1 MKFTQLLYKQHI
13 GKAKRYVWQHQ
24 RERKIVV
31 SKAEEIL
38 KSMNFLIQDATEF
51 ISRKPKTEFVIENSI
66 ALKES
71 TLDVNSKNYLV
82 FEDHNVLQEGVP
94 QALLLTKTVKLND
107 ELPEK
112 IQKLITDIPEN
123 INNLSKRSVYT
134 SMIYD
139 AQQVKLPKLKDP
151 DRPAW
156 VFPRVYGITST
167 RKILNF
173 SPIIKN
179 MLQNLSKKFLQLCES
194 LCGLNDAQYKSVIH
208 DGLLSA
214 CIGKE
219 DSFLKFSLK
228 IDIMMMS
235 SIPLVSI
242 ADVNIDNNF
251 DIPDLYPLHYS
262 IGLSKLDIGGSK
274 LLYPI
279 TMDSPLMNVHTIF
292 INHNPEE
299 VKNLT
304 ELPVTEDQIHARSMI
319 KSFGAAAS
327 CAQQKFGLSV
337 KELPEPI
344 VVQCIQSDGQ
354 NFHFSVY
361 QLNTLDIDGKEGIK
375 NFWWSEPSIKLYEE
389 ALYKNGQPCLE
400 GYNTD
405 VFKRYLAFYKNK

>member
-38 KSMNFLIQDATEF
+38 KSMKFIVQDATEF
-51 ISRKPKTEFVIENSI
+51 ISNQSALHNSKMIENSI
-66 ALKES
+66 AVKES
-71 TLDVNSKNYLV
+71 ILDVNSKNYLT

-94 QALLLTKTVKLND
+94 QALLLTKTVKLNN

-112 IQKLITDIPEN
+112 IQKLITDIPKN

-139 AQQVKLPKLKDP
+139 AQQVKLSKLKDS

-167 RKILNF
+167 RK
-173 SPIIKN
+173 
-179 MLQNLSKKFLQLCES
+179 MQNLSKKFLQLCES

-219 DSFLKFSLK
+219 DNFLKFSLK
-228 IDIMMMS
+228 MDIMMMS
-235 SIPLVSI
+235 SIPLAPI
-242 ADVNIDNNF
+242 ADVNMDNNF
-251 DIPDLYPLHYS
+251 DVPDLYPLHYT
-262 IGLSKLDIGGSK
+262 IGLSRDKLDNIISSSK
-274 LLYPI
+274 ILYPL
-279 TMDSPLMNVHTIF
+279 TMDSPFMNVHTIF

-304 ELPVTEDQIHARSMI
+304 DLPVTEDQIHARSMI
-319 KSFGAAAS
+319 KSFGAAAI

-375 NFWWSEPSIKLYEE
+375 NFWWSEPSIKLYEQ
-389 ALYKNGQPCLE
+389 ALYKNGQSCLE
-400 GYNTD
+400 GYNSD